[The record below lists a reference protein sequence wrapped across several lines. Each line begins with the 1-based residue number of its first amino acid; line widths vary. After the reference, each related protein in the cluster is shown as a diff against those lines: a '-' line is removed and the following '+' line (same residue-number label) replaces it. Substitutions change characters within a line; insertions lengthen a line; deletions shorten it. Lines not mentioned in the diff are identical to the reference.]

1 MSSFSRLI
9 RFLAKDGKTYYG
21 DALVPSGGGAS
32 DLTRVAQAKV
42 IQGSPWGQHQVT
54 DRVADVQ
61 KLLAPL
67 AREDIRTVRC
77 LGLNYEQ
84 HAIES
89 NMPIPKYPVLFYKPV
104 TAVTGPFD
112 KIPVCAAAQEGE
124 GLDYEC
130 ELVAVIGKEGSNISE
145 AQALSYVAGYAVGN
159 DVSHRDWQL
168 KRGGGQWGLG
178 KGFDAWAPIGP
189 AIVSSKLIADP
200 QNLRIMTKVNGKTV
214 QDSNT
219 RDMIFGVAKTIS
231 ILSQGTTLLP
241 GDLIFTGTPQGV
253 GMGRK
258 PQVWLKDGDVVE
270 VSLEGVGSCINKVE
284 YEKTKAPSPAPASSS
299 NAGYS
304 QYSSYEYS
312 TRPRTAMSTIGVE
325 SQQIICAVSESR
337 GIAPTVGLAFV
348 NLDMG
353 EAVLSQIPDSQSY
366 VRTLHKLAVFSPS
379 KILILDTAAKTKSKL
394 FCLIEENLD
403 DLNSNLILLDRRYWA
418 ETTGVEFIEQLG
430 FVQDVDSIKM
440 SVDGNYFS
448 VCCFAA
454 AIKFIELAM
463 NKTFPPRSLRIRY
476 EASEGSMM
484 IDLSTIRSLELIQ
497 NLQNQKSR
505 DCLFGILNETLTPMG
520 SRLLRSNVLQP
531 LTDQQTLETRYD
543 ALEELST
550 KEDMFFATRAAL
562 KTILDADK
570 ILTQLIIIP
579 TKPSLQITEQSIN
592 HIIMLKQFV
601 VSIQPVYEALTG
613 AKSVML
619 KEIRRNCTPS
629 SIDPIKEL
637 IDEFVNED
645 ITYAKQPLEL
655 RNQRTYAV
663 KSGVNGLLDVAR
675 QTYKEANMDV
685 HDLVDELQETH
696 KLQLDLKY
704 DSARQYYLS
713 LNASELE
720 DRNLPPV
727 FINVIRK
734 NNKIECS
741 TLDLRKRSQKISD
754 SHTEVLL
761 MSDKAIQELIGEIRV
776 YMSVLFK
783 VSESVAMLDVLSSFA
798 HNVTLHDYIRPRI
811 TQTLGIKAG
820 RHPIK
825 EKVQNT
831 SFIPNDV
838 FATQQSRF
846 QIITGCNMSGKS
858 TYIRSIAL
866 LSVMAQIGCFVP
878 AEFAA
883 FPIIKQLFARISIDD
898 SIEAN
903 VSTFAAEMRETAFIL
918 RNIDKNSLVIIDE
931 LGRGTSPRDGLAI
944 ALAIAEALVESRAL
958 VWFATHFRD
967 LAKILAERNGVVN
980 KHLAVDMSDA
990 DKMAMLYKLTDGVVV
1005 EKHYGL
1011 QLAKVMPLPPDVIEY
1026 ATQVTEKLHEQVE
1039 RRKKASKAVIVSR
1052 KRKLLLG
1059 LREELMH
1066 ACNGAMEGPVLQSW
1080 LQELQREFEVRMT
1093 AIEREADEADLESLA
1108 MDDDM
1113 ADFEAVTDDAAS
1125 VSRRDGYEATGSEE
1139 MSTQYAE
1146 STIEDDNNIADK
1158 Y

>member
-1 MSSFSRLI
+1 MTSRSTRMS
-9 RFLAKDGKTYYG
+9 
-21 DALVPSGGGAS
+21 
-32 DLTRVAQAKV
+32 
-42 IQGSPWGQHQVT
+42 
-54 DRVADVQ
+54 
-61 KLLAPL
+61 
-67 AREDIRTVRC
+67 
-77 LGLNYEQ
+77 
-84 HAIES
+84 
-89 NMPIPKYPVLFYKPV
+89 
-104 TAVTGPFD
+104 
-112 KIPVCAAAQEGE
+112 
-124 GLDYEC
+124 
-130 ELVAVIGKEGSNISE
+130 
-145 AQALSYVAGYAVGN
+145 
-159 DVSHRDWQL
+159 
-168 KRGGGQWGLG
+168 
-178 KGFDAWAPIGP
+178 
-189 AIVSSKLIADP
+189 VSSLHSW
-200 QNLRIMTKVNGKTV
+200 LH
-214 QDSNT
+214 
-219 RDMIFGVAKTIS
+219 
-231 ILSQGTTLLP
+231 LP
-241 GDLIFTGTPQGV
+241 
-253 GMGRK
+253 
-258 PQVWLKDGDVVE
+258 
-270 VSLEGVGSCINKVE
+270 
-284 YEKTKAPSPAPASSS
+284 ASPAPASSS

-312 TRPRTAMSTIGVE
+312 TRPRTAISTIGVE

-337 GIAPTVGLAFV
+337 GIAPTVGLAFI

-379 KILILDTAAKTKSKL
+379 KILTLDTAAKTKSKL

-418 ETTGVEFIEQLG
+418 ETTGIEFIEQFG
-430 FVQDVDSIKM
+430 FIQDVDSIKM

-454 AIKFIELAM
+454 AMKFIELAL
-463 NKTFPPRSLRIRY
+463 NKTFPPHSLRIRY

-531 LTDQQTLETRYD
+531 LTDQRTLETRYD
-543 ALEELST
+543 ALQELST

-579 TKPSLQITEQSIN
+579 TKPSLQSTEQSIN
-592 HIIMLKQFV
+592 HVIMLKQFV
-601 VSIQPVYEALTG
+601 ASIQPVYEALTG
-613 AKSVML
+613 SKSVML

-663 KSGVNGLLDVAR
+663 KSGINGLLDVAR

-685 HDLVDELQETH
+685 HELVDELQETH

-704 DSARQYYLS
+704 DGARQYYLR

-734 NNKIECS
+734 NNKVECS

-783 VSESVAMLDVLSSFA
+783 VSESIAMLDVLSSFA
-798 HNVTLHDYIRPRI
+798 HNVTLHDYTRPRI

-820 RHPIK
+820 RHPIR

-831 SFIPNDV
+831 PFIPNDV

-878 AEFAA
+878 AEFAS

-903 VSTFAAEMRETAFIL
+903 VSTFASEMRETAFIL
-918 RNIDKNSLVIIDE
+918 KNIDKNSLVIIDE

-958 VWFATHFRD
+958 VWFATHF
-967 LAKILAERNGVVN
+967 
-980 KHLAVDMSDA
+980 
-990 DKMAMLYKLTDGVVV
+990 
-1005 EKHYGL
+1005 
-1011 QLAKVMPLPPDVIEY
+1011 
-1026 ATQVTEKLHEQVE
+1026 
-1039 RRKKASKAVIVSR
+1039 
-1052 KRKLLLG
+1052 
-1059 LREELMH
+1059 
-1066 ACNGAMEGPVLQSW
+1066 
-1080 LQELQREFEVRMT
+1080 
-1093 AIEREADEADLESLA
+1093 
-1108 MDDDM
+1108 
-1113 ADFEAVTDDAAS
+1113 
-1125 VSRRDGYEATGSEE
+1125 
-1139 MSTQYAE
+1139 
-1146 STIEDDNNIADK
+1146 
-1158 Y
+1158 